1 LLALDVDGVLIDPWR
16 GGRGPWQLAFG
27 ERFGVDAADL
37 DETLFATA
45 WSEVIV
51 GRRPVESALAEALH
65 ELGWDMGVEAAL
77 QCWFEEDFVLEP
89 AVITAA
95 AAWAELGIPLALVS
109 NQERRRAR
117 YLEER
122 LAQVLPLSG
131 VAFSGDLGLVKT
143 DPDFYNR
150 ARAPS
155 RHWRPRWGC
164 RLSRRHAEQRRSG
177 PAARLGRHPL
187 RQGHGLAGRGGRRA
201 RTRPVALSHQVASR
215 SRPGLALVAA
225 TAGPT
230 ASRLAAAITPS
241 ANAPISQTGTTDSG
255 TTPR

>member
-1 LLALDVDGVLIDPWR
+1 MDRVQTLLALDVDGVLIDPWR
-16 GGRGPWQLAFG
+16 GGRGPWQHAFG

-51 GRRPVESALAEALH
+51 GQRPVESALAEALH
-65 ELGWDMGVEAAL
+65 ELGWGMGVEAAL

-89 AVITAA
+89 AVMTAA

-150 ARAPS
+150 AERRLGIGGHGGTVVFLDDTAS
-155 RHWRPRWGC
+155 NVEAALRHGWVGIHFAKDRDWQGEVGAALER
-164 RLSRRHAEQRRSG
+164 
-177 PAARLGRHPL
+177 ARLR
-187 RQGHGLAGRGGRRA
+187 
-201 RTRPVALSHQVASR
+201 
-215 SRPGLALVAA
+215 
-225 TAGPT
+225 
-230 ASRLAAAITPS
+230 
-241 ANAPISQTGTTDSG
+241 
-255 TTPR
+255 